1 MLESPAVQEDKNVE
15 ENIAKNVRNLLR
27 LKKEQHYTTIKDI
40 NNFFRL
46 EKETKAINNRKPRDI
61 KNLFHHE
68 EHEFCN
74 TPVKIS
80 NVGVIIILNVKVIYK
95 KSNKIR

>member
-46 EKETKAINNRKPRDI
+46 EKELKQLTIEYLEILRIFFIMRNTNFAI
-61 KNLFHHE
+61 HQ
-68 EHEFCN
+68 
-74 TPVKIS
+74 
-80 NVGVIIILNVKVIYK
+80 
-95 KSNKIR
+95 